1 MFTISIAYSR
11 NISTK
16 NRLLCYH
23 YRCIVSFLR
32 FVNVIVYTNR
42 ISISCLYNQ
51 WRSLIIF
58 FVYNECAQL
67 CMVYLFALLLLLSKC
82 VAIDIITHSQHSKNY
97 QCDSQWMC
105 YAERYLSILTR
116 YLSSCT

>member
-11 NISTK
+11 SISTK

-32 FVNVIVYTNR
+32 FVIVIVYTNP
-42 ISISCLYNQ
+42 ISISCLFNQ
-51 WRSLIIF
+51 WRSLIVF
-58 FVYNECAQL
+58 FVYSECAQL

-82 VAIDIITHSQHSKNY
+82 VAIDIITRSQHWKHN
-97 QCDSQWMC
+97 QCNSQWMC
-105 YAERYLSILTR
+105 NVESNSSILTK
-116 YLSSCT
+116 YLSSCI